1 MKMRSFWWVAVLFG
15 TLAASAPAFAAG
27 PVKDAKEKLKDE
39 KKELKDAKKSGDAG
53 AAAEEK
59 KDVKQAEKDV
69 KEARKKRRD
78 DRLAEVRSKW
88 GDVLKT
94 PAAKEE
100 MRVHGRRMSRLRR
113 VEKLAKD
120 AKKDAVV
127 KRANAAQEKEKAR
140 HQKKMDELKA
150 AGGAK

>member
-1 MKMRSFWWVAVLFG
+1 
-15 TLAASAPAFAAG
+15 
-27 PVKDAKEKLKDE
+27 
-39 KKELKDAKKSGDAG
+39 
-53 AAAEEK
+53 
-59 KDVKQAEKDV
+59 
-69 KEARKKRRD
+69 
-78 DRLAEVRSKW
+78 
-88 GDVLKT
+88 
-94 PAAKEE
+94 